1 MAPVGVFAETILG
14 AMAKAYENN
23 PDLDAARAAL
33 RATDEDVAIAGSQY
47 RPRITA
53 SADVSAKRTD
63 AGASSVP
70 ANAVDSSV
78 GVTFTQS
85 LFDGFQTQNKVRAA
99 KAEVSGGRQD
109 LIGTQMTILFSA
121 ARIYA
126 DVVRDAR
133 IVRVRRK
140 NLEFVREQRNA
151 AQARFD
157 VGEGTRTDIA
167 LAQARLEAARASLL
181 SAKAQHA
188 SSVAAYVRII
198 GVAPKDLQTPL
209 QTPVPARTA
218 IPASSKAAVAVGL
231 REHPDIVSAGH
242 GAEAAAFRVKAA
254 EGATL
259 PGVSLS
265 GSVSHGDDA
274 RTSASVSARLSV
286 PIYQGGAAATLRQL
300 KETQGQ
306 ARILVDA
313 ARRKVRQAIVSD
325 WTQLQASRA
334 SIAANAAQVQA
345 ARLALQG
352 VMEENTVG
360 QSSTLDV
367 LEARSDVLSAQER
380 LARSRRDAVV
390 ASYSLLR
397 SMGRLTAARLGLKV
411 NAYRPERHHDA
422 VKDRWFGLRAPD
434 GR

>member
-1 MAPVGVFAETILG
+1 MPADG
-14 AMAKAYENN
+14 AQS
-23 PDLDAARAAL
+23 P
-33 RATDEDVAIAGSQY
+33 AIAA
-47 RPRITA
+47 P
-53 SADVSAKRTD
+53 
-63 AGASSVP
+63 AGRRC
-70 ANAVDSSV
+70 
-78 GVTFTQS
+78 G
-85 LFDGFQTQNKVRAA
+85 K
-99 KAEVSGGRQD
+99 GRQTVLFFLPD
-109 LIGTQMTILFSA
+109 GGDGT
-121 ARIYA
+121 
-126 DVVRDAR
+126 
-133 IVRVRRK
+133 
-140 NLEFVREQRNA
+140 
-151 AQARFD
+151 
-157 VGEGTRTDIA
+157 
-167 LAQARLEAARASLL
+167 
-181 SAKAQHA
+181 
-188 SSVAAYVRII
+188 
-198 GVAPKDLQTPL
+198 
-209 QTPVPARTA
+209 
-218 IPASSKAAVAVGL
+218 
-231 REHPDIVSAGH
+231 
-242 GAEAAAFRVKAA
+242 
-254 EGATL
+254 
-259 PGVSLS
+259 
-265 GSVSHGDDA
+265 
-274 RTSASVSARLSV
+274 TSASVYARLSV
-286 PIYQGGAAATLRQL
+286 PIYQGAAAATLRQL

-313 ARRKVRQAIVSD
+313 ARRKVRQAIMSD

>member
-1 MAPVGVFAETILG
+1 MAPAGVFAETILG

-33 RATDEDVAIAGSQY
+33 RATDEDVAIARSQY

-99 KAEVSGGRQD
+99 KAAVSGGRQD

-167 LAQARLEAARASLL
+167 LAQARLEASRASLL

-198 GVAPKDLQTPL
+198 GVAPKHLE
-209 QTPVPARTA
+209 TPVPARTA
-218 IPASSKAAVAVGL
+218 IPASSQAAVAVGL

-254 EGATL
+254 EGAAL

-286 PIYQGGAAATLRQL
+286 PIYQGAAAATLRQL

-411 NAYRPERHHDA
+411 NEYRPERHHDA